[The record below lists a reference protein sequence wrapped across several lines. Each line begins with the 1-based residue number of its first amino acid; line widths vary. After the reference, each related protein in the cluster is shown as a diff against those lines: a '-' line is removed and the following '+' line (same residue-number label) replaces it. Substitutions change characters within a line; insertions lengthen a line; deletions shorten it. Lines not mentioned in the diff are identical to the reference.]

1 MPIHQQFTHHLE
13 LCFSAFFKE
22 LITIQSLAPLTGSA
36 ISQPF
41 LVNTSKGKFFMKRN
55 AALFGLD
62 FFEKEAKGLDMLANA
77 GAMKVARPLFD
88 GKYHQEI
95 YVVMEFL
102 EKGQPQ
108 PDFWENFGSS
118 LAAQHQMTHT
128 QYGLD
133 YNNYIG
139 KIPQSNHWHQQW
151 SDFYAEERILKLT
164 RRAVDHHL
172 LDPGYASKAE
182 NLCGKLSS
190 LIPVEKPALL
200 HGDLWN
206 GNFMVWQ
213 NGHVAIF
220 DPAPYYGHREMD
232 LAMSK
237 LFGGFEPAFYEG
249 YQQAFPLQPGF
260 AEREKIHQLYPLLAH
275 LLLFGGHYRKDV
287 ETILENFG

>member
-1 MPIHQQFTHHLE
+1 MPQQFIHHLE
-13 LCFSAFFKE
+13 QCFSSFFKE
-22 LITIQSLAPLTGSA
+22 VITIHSLAPLTGSA

-102 EKGQPQ
+102 ERGQPQ
-108 PDFWENFGSS
+108 PDFWENFGRA
-118 LAAQHQMTHT
+118 LATQHQITDAL
-128 QYGLD
+128 YGLD

-139 KIPQSNHWHQQW
+139 KIPQCNQRHAQW
-151 SDFYAEERILKLT
+151 ADFYAEERILKLT

-172 LDPGYASKAE
+172 LDATHAKKAE
-182 NLCGKLSS
+182 NICKTLTS

-232 LAMSK
+232 IAMSK

-249 YQQAFPLQPGF
+249 YQQALPLQPGYS
-260 AEREKIHQLYPLLAH
+260 EREKIHQLYPLLVH
-275 LLLFGGHYRKDV
+275 LLLFGGHYRNDV
-287 ETILENFG
+287 ESILDSLG

>member
-1 MPIHQQFTHHLE
+1 MPMPQQFIHHLE
-13 LCFSAFFKE
+13 QCFSSFFKDV
-22 LITIQSLAPLTGSA
+22 ITIHSLAPLTGSA

-102 EKGQPQ
+102 ERGQPQ
-108 PDFWENFGSS
+108 PDFWENFGRA
-118 LAAQHQMTHT
+118 LATQHQITDT
-128 QYGLD
+128 LYGLD

-139 KIPQSNHWHQQW
+139 KIPQCNQRHAQW
-151 SDFYAEERILKLT
+151 ADFYAEERILKLT

-172 LDPGYASKAE
+172 LDATHAKKAE
-182 NLCGKLSS
+182 NICKTLTS
-190 LIPVEKPALL
+190 LIPEEKPALL

-232 LAMSK
+232 IAMSK

-249 YQQAFPLQPGF
+249 YQQALPLQPGYS
-260 AEREKIHQLYPLLAH
+260 EREKIHQLYPLLVH
-275 LLLFGGHYRKDV
+275 LLLFGGHYRNDV
-287 ETILENFG
+287 ESILDSLG

>member
-1 MPIHQQFTHHLE
+1 MPIHQQFTDHLE
-13 LCFSAFFKE
+13 QCFSGFFKKE
-22 LITIQSLAPLTGSA
+22 VAIHSLTPLTGSA

-41 LVNTSKGKFFMKRN
+41 LVNTSNGKFFMKRN

-62 FFEKEAKGLDMLANA
+62 FFEKEARGLDMLANA

-88 GKYHQEI
+88 GKHHQEI
-95 YVVMEFL
+95 YVVMEYL
-102 EKGQPQ
+102 ERGQPQ
-108 PDFWENFGSS
+108 PDFWEDFGIA
-118 LAAQHQMTHT
+118 LANQHQMTDSLF
-128 QYGLD
+128 GLG

-139 KIPQSNHWHQQW
+139 KIPQCNTQHQHW

-164 RRAVDHHL
+164 RRAIDHQL
-172 LDPGYASKAE
+172 LDAGMAARAE
-182 NLCGKLSS
+182 NLCAKLTS
-190 LIPVEKPALL
+190 LIPEEKPALL

-232 LAMSK
+232 LAMST
-237 LFGGFEPAFYEG
+237 LFGGFEPAFYKG
-249 YQQAFPLQPGF
+249 YQEKFPLEPGF
-260 AEREKIHQLYPLLAH
+260 KEREKIHQLYPLLVH

-287 ETILENFG
+287 ESILDNFS